1 MTRPHVVLA
10 FGLSS
15 LAGMT
20 LGGVTSAS
28 AQIFYVDEGAYAAP
42 PAYVVPAVPPGYYLA
57 PQGPGY
63 YLAPQG
69 YVAAPAYTVPT
80 APLAVVPVA
89 PQGYVAAPAYRE
101 RVVPVMPRDRVT
113 RRVIGERRSAYPRY
127 DYNYGYD
134 SGYVTYEE
142 R

>member
-1 MTRPHVVLA
+1 MTRSHVMLA
-10 FGLSS
+10 FGLTS

-20 LGGVTSAS
+20 LAGMTSAR
-28 AQIFYVDEGAYAAP
+28 AEIVYVDEGAYAMP
-42 PAYVVPAVPPGYYLA
+42 PAYVAPAVPPGYYLA
-57 PQGPGY
+57 PQG
-63 YLAPQG
+63 
-69 YVAAPAYTVPT
+69 YVAVPAYTYTVPT